1 MGNKMDI
8 QSYIAQGMDYLLNLP
23 VKVQSGDLFA
33 IMVALII
40 LYCIV
45 MLLKKFTRVVAPG
58 AKKIFIFLI
67 IIIAAYI
74 FFQNFLLRIL
84 TEGLT
89 LDNIIFGF
97 GGLLCGILAV
107 AVALHGAVKSYKKGK
122 EAKIQQTLPGTP
134 AQALTSYPP
143 PYPSSEYN
151 GAAGYPPQ
159 QPPAESQQSVIP
171 FLNLTKDNSV
181 GMVIIYL
188 IIAEFG
194 IFSSK
199 TIAASSS
206 ETGFYFFLIFMAA
219 AFIFIK
225 LTYHNYLKGLRHFA
239 VVTLLG
245 LILSIILGHFWG
257 GIPLETLLSMDYFG
271 SDALVAL
278 ITGIALSLFMSSK
291 G

>member
-1 MGNKMDI
+1 MDI

-122 EAKIQQTLPGTP
+122 EDKMRQTAPGTVP
-134 AQALTSYPP
+134 PGIP
-143 PYPSSEYN
+143 PYPYTYPGEYN

-257 GIPLETLLSMDYFG
+257 GIPLETLLSMEYFG

>member
-1 MGNKMDI
+1 MDI
-8 QSYIAQGMDYLLNLP
+8 QSYIIQGTDYLINLP
-23 VKVQSGDLFA
+23 AEVQRGDLFA

-40 LYCIV
+40 LYCIILV
-45 MLLKKFTRVVAPG
+45 LVKFTRLVIHG
-58 AKKIFIFLI
+58 AKKIFVFI
-67 IIIAAYI
+67 IVAIAAYI
-74 FFQNFLLRIL
+74 FLQDFLLRII

-107 AVALHGAVKSYKKGK
+107 GIALYKAVRAYRRGREEKIRQK
-122 EAKIQQTLPGTP
+122 EQEMPH
-134 AQALTSYPP
+134 YPP
-143 PYPSSEYN
+143 PEQYWEE
-151 GAAGYPPQ
+151 PP
-159 QPPAESQQSVIP
+159 PPAPVPTPAPAPPAQPAEEEQQSIIP
-171 FLNLTKDNSV
+171 FLNIHKDNSV

-199 TIAASSS
+199 TIAAASAES
-206 ETGFYFFLIFMAA
+206 GFNFFIVFMAA

-225 LTYHNYLKGLRHFA
+225 LTYHSYLKGLRHFA
-239 VVTLLG
+239 VVSLLG
-245 LILSIILGHFWG
+245 FGLSIILGHFWG
-257 GIPLETLLSMDYFG
+257 GIPLETLLSMQYFG

-291 G
+291 GG

>member
-1 MGNKMDI
+1 MDI

-122 EAKIQQTLPGTP
+122 EDKMRQTAPGTVP
-134 AQALTSYPP
+134 PGIP
-143 PYPSSEYN
+143 PYPYTYPGEYN

-257 GIPLETLLSMDYFG
+257 GISLDTLLSMDYFG

>member
-1 MGNKMDI
+1 MDI
-8 QSYIAQGMDYLLNLP
+8 QSYIVQGMDYLLDLP
-23 VKVQSGDLFA
+23 AKVQSGDLFA

-40 LYCIV
+40 IYCIV
-45 MLLKKFTRVVAPG
+45 VLLRKFTRLVAPG

-67 IIIAAYI
+67 IVIAAYI
-74 FFQNFLLRIL
+74 FFQSFLLRIL

-97 GGLLCGILAV
+97 GGLICGILAV
-107 AVALHGAVKSYKKGK
+107 AIALHGAVKSYKKGK
-122 EAKIQQTLPGTP
+122 EEKLQQAAP
-134 AQALTSYPP
+134 ATAPQGPAPYP
-143 PYPSSEYN
+143 PYPPASPGGYN
-151 GAAGYPPQ
+151 GANGYPPQ
-159 QPPAESQQSVIP
+159 PQAAEGQQSVIP

-199 TIAASSS
+199 TIAAVSS
-206 ETGFYFFLIFMAA
+206 EMGFYFFLIFMAA

-225 LTYHNYLKGLRHFA
+225 LTYHDYLKGLRHFA
-239 VVTLLG
+239 IVTMLG
-245 LILSIILGHFWG
+245 FILSIILGHFWG
-257 GIPLETLLSMDYFG
+257 GVPLDTLLSMDYFG

>member
-1 MGNKMDI
+1 
-8 QSYIAQGMDYLLNLP
+8 MDYLLNLP

-122 EAKIQQTLPGTP
+122 EDKMRQTAPGTVP
-134 AQALTSYPP
+134 PGIP
-143 PYPSSEYN
+143 PYPYTYPGEYN

-257 GIPLETLLSMDYFG
+257 GIPLETLLSMEYFG

>member
-1 MGNKMDI
+1 MDI

-23 VKVQSGDLFA
+23 AKVQSGDLFA

-58 AKKIFIFLI
+58 AKKIFILLI
-67 IIIAAYI
+67 IVIAAYI

-107 AVALHGAVKSYKKGK
+107 TVALHGAVKSYKKGK
-122 EAKIQQTLPGTP
+122 EEKLAQTAPGTAPPGP
-134 AQALTSYPP
+134 APYPVYPP
-143 PYPSSEYN
+143 GYPGEYN

-199 TIAASSS
+199 TIAAVSS
-206 ETGFYFFLIFMAA
+206 EMGFYFFLIFMVA

-225 LTYHNYLKGLRHFA
+225 LTYHDYLKGLRHFA

-245 LILSIILGHFWG
+245 FILSVILGHFWG
-257 GIPLETLLSMDYFG
+257 GIPIDTLLSMDYFG